1 MPVATE
7 LPRWDVSVY
16 FPGIES
22 EEFAKELAEIGAQA
36 EALLA
41 LFDKA
46 DVGAGDEI
54 AFSQEVSERVEEAI
68 GAYNALSDRMKLA
81 RSYIHSFVST
91 DSKNEAALAKQSE
104 MQRAAILMNKLGTRL
119 TAWVGRLP
127 LSELVTFSSLAREH
141 EFALRRMRTSSEHL
155 MSADE
160 EALASD
166 LSDAGTSAWSRLY
179 GNFSSQIAVSF
190 RGERLPMAAVRNLAY
205 DAALEVRKEAYGAE
219 LAAWKENELP
229 VAAAM
234 NAIKY
239 ESNFLTRKRG
249 WGSVLDEAIFATNID
264 RETLEAMM
272 DAARDAF
279 PAFRRYLRAKSRMLG
294 NEGALPWHDL
304 FAPVGADD
312 AWSYEKA
319 QGFVES
325 GFRAYSD
332 KMGDL
337 AARSFREQW
346 IDVAPR
352 AGKRDG
358 AFCMGTRQDESRI
371 LMNFKASFGSVATL
385 AHELG
390 HAYHNVCLADRTAL
404 QSQTPMTLAETA
416 SIFCETVIKRRAIGA
431 TSGAEQTAILE
442 ASIQGACQTVVDITS
457 RFLFERGVYERRAER
472 ELSAREFCS
481 LMADAQ
487 KETYGD
493 GLSSFHPYMW
503 AVKPHYYAW
512 RPFYNYPYMFG
523 LLFSLG
529 LYAVYEA
536 SPDGFHARYDRL
548 LSSTGLADAATLAA
562 EFGID
567 TRRKE
572 FWASSLR
579 VVEGDIA
586 LFESKG
592 E

>member
-46 DVGAGDEI
+46 DEGAGDEI

-141 EFALRRMRTSSEHL
+141 EFALRRMKTSSEHL

-219 LAAWKENELP
+219 RGGNVVVVLSMRGGADGLSLVVP
-229 VAAAM
+229 RGTDHDL
-234 NAIKY
+234 
-239 ESNFLTRKRG
+239 LT
-249 WGSVLDEAIFATNID
+249 
-264 RETLEAMM
+264 
-272 DAARDAF
+272 AAR
-279 PAFRRYLRAKSRMLG
+279 PATVVP
-294 NEGALPWHDL
+294 EGALVAGDTAFGLHPA
-304 FAPVGADD
+304 FAPLVPL
-312 AWSYEKA
+312 WQ
-319 QGFVES
+319 QGS
-325 GFRAYSD
+325 
-332 KMGDL
+332 
-337 AARSFREQW
+337 
-346 IDVAPR
+346 
-352 AGKRDG
+352 
-358 AFCMGTRQDESRI
+358 
-371 LMNFKASFGSVATL
+371 
-385 AHELG
+385 
-390 HAYHNVCLADRTAL
+390 AL
-404 QSQTPMTLAETA
+404 PD
-416 SIFCETVIKRRAIGA
+416 ETVRVRASAGRRRRRARE
-431 TSGAEQTAILE
+431 S
-442 ASIQGACQTVVDITS
+442 VP
-457 RFLFERGVYERRAER
+457 RGK
-472 ELSAREFCS
+472 ARP
-481 LMADAQ
+481 
-487 KETYGD
+487 G
-493 GLSSFHPYMW
+493 P
-503 AVKPHYYAW
+503 V
-512 RPFYNYPYMFG
+512 
-523 LLFSLG
+523 
-529 LYAVYEA
+529 
-536 SPDGFHARYDRL
+536 
-548 LSSTGLADAATLAA
+548 
-562 EFGID
+562 
-567 TRRKE
+567 
-572 FWASSLR
+572 
-579 VVEGDIA
+579 
-586 LFESKG
+586 
-592 E
+592 